1 MSGTSGGSRN
11 RSVRFAATAGL
22 IVALVAVAAGCGGG
36 SNKSS
41 GGGGGT
47 TSSGS
52 SVSGSVKFWGIWS
65 AQEQKAVQKVIAG
78 FNQKYPNVTVTYTS
92 KGDNIPTILATAIA
106 GGSPPDVADVAQPGL
121 VKQLVQQ
128 GHLKPMTY
136 AKSTIGANFSPA
148 WANLG
153 TINGKLYALLFKA
166 SNKSTLWY
174 NVPVFKQAGVSA
186 PKTWSQLLS
195 AASTIKASGTPAY
208 SLCGAS
214 GWTLTDIFEN
224 IYLRMWGSTK
234 YNDLSA
240 HKIKWTDPSVTKAL
254 QFMAKI
260 VGDPS
265 NITGG
270 ASGALQTDYPTCVDK
285 AFANPA
291 GGAMV
296 VQGDFV
302 GLEILQATKAKAN
315 TGFNVTPFPTITPGA
330 DASAVETGGDLIVTF
345 KDNPAIEAFVK
356 YLATPQ
362 AAEIWAKLGGFGTG
376 NKNVPA
382 SIYPDAITKTTEAP
396 LLGAKS
402 VVFDMSDNQ
411 PAAFGATTG
420 QGEWGIF
427 QKFLQKPSSITSI
440 EQQLESS
447 ASKAYKS
454 GK

>member
-1 MSGTSGGSRN
+1 M
-11 RSVRFAATAGL
+11 AAVV
-22 IVALVAVAAGCGGG
+22 VAVLAVAAGCGGG
-36 SNKSS
+36 
-41 GGGGGT
+41 GGGGSSSTGGT
-47 TSSGS
+47 TGNS

-65 AQEQKAVQKVIAG
+65 AQEQTAFQKVIAG
-78 FNQKYPNVTVTYTS
+78 FNKQYPNVKVSYTS

-136 AKSTIGANFSPA
+136 AKSTIAANFSPA

-153 TINGKLYALLFKA
+153 NINGKLYALLFKA

-195 AASTIKASGTPAY
+195 DAKTIKASGTPAY
-208 SLCGAS
+208 SLCASS

-224 IYLRMWGSTK
+224 IYLRMWGSAK
-234 YNDLSA
+234 YDALSA

-254 QFMAKI
+254 TYMAKI
-260 VGDPS
+260 IGDTS

-270 ASGALQTDYPTCVDK
+270 TSGALQTDYPTCVDK
-285 AFANPA
+285 AFADPA

-296 VQGDFV
+296 LQGDFV

-315 TGFNVTPFPTITPGA
+315 SGFNVTPFPAITPGP
-330 DASAVETGGDLIVTF
+330 DASAVETGGDLIITF
-345 KDNPAIEAFVK
+345 KDTPAIEAFVK

-382 SIYPDAITKTTEAP
+382 SIYPDAITRTTEAP

-411 PAAFGATTG
+411 PASFGATTG

-427 QKFLQKPSSITSI
+427 QKFLQSPSNISSI

-447 ASKAYKS
+447 AAKAYKS

>member
-1 MSGTSGGSRN
+1 MRRMSEGTN
-11 RSVRFAATAGL
+11 RAIRLAAMASVVA
-22 IVALVAVAAGCGGG
+22 ALVAVAAGCGGG
-36 SNKSS
+36 
-41 GGGGGT
+41 GGGGNSGST
-47 TSSGS
+47 TSGNS

-65 AQEQKAVQKVIAG
+65 AAEQTAFQKVIAG
-78 FNQKYPNVTVTYTS
+78 FNKQYPNVKVSYTS

-128 GHLKPMTY
+128 GHLKPMEY
-136 AKSTIGANFSPA
+136 AKAAISANFSPA

-153 TINGKLYALLFKA
+153 NINGKLYALLFKA

-186 PKTWSQLLS
+186 PKTWSSLLS
-195 AASTIKASGTPAY
+195 DAKTIKASGTPAY

-224 IYLRMWGSTK
+224 IYLRMWGSAK
-234 YNDLSA
+234 YDALSA

-254 QFMAKI
+254 QNMAQI
-260 VGDPS
+260 IGDTS
-265 NITGG
+265 NLTGG
-270 ASGALQTDYPTCVDK
+270 TSGALQTDYPTCVDK
-285 AFANPA
+285 AFATPP

-296 VQGDFV
+296 LQGDFV

-315 TGFNVTPFPTITPGA
+315 TGFNVVPFPAITPGPN
-330 DASAVETGGDLIVTF
+330 ASAVETGGDLIVTF
-345 KDNPAIEAFVK
+345 KDTPAIEAFMK
-356 YLATPQ
+356 YLASPQ
-362 AAEIWAKLGGFGTG
+362 AAEIWARLGGFGTG
-376 NKNVPA
+376 NKNVPV
-382 SIYPDAITKTTEAP
+382 SVYPDAITRTTEAP

-411 PAAFGATTG
+411 PASFGATTG

-427 QKFLQKPSSITSI
+427 QKFLQNPSSISSI
-440 EQQLESS
+440 QQQLESS
-447 ASKAYKS
+447 AAKAYSS